1 MRGSNG
7 WAAVQHT
14 QESATHVDAVAMN
27 PDNITE
33 DPPKYP
39 PSDRPRLKRKWL
51 FQDPDSLGRRLLRRR
66 FSMWISGIAL
76 VVVLGVLWVR
86 GGAEARART
95 SVFRGAVAADLV
107 RLKGAQDAYFAERAR
122 FASLDELGTRY
133 ISSQGVRVQIH
144 QADSTGWAASA
155 WHLLTSRICT
165 VTVATPAAA
174 DADTQGGEPI
184 CR

>member
-1 MRGSNG
+1 
-7 WAAVQHT
+7 
-14 QESATHVDAVAMN
+14 MN

-39 PSDRPRLKRKWL
+39 SSDRPRLKRNWL
-51 FQDPDSLGRRLLRRR
+51 FEDPDSPRFRLRRR
-66 FSMWISGIAL
+66 RFIMWVAGIVLVAAL
-76 VVVLGVLWVR
+76 GGFWFR

-95 SVFRGAVAADLV
+95 SVFRGAVEADLT
-107 RLKGAQDAYFAERAR
+107 RLKAIQDAYFSERGR

-133 ISSQGVRVQIH
+133 ISLQGVRVRIH
-144 QADSTGWAASA
+144 RADSAGWTATA

-165 VTVATPAAA
+165 MTVATRAAV
-174 DADTQGGEPI
+174 DVEPQNGLPI

>member
-1 MRGSNG
+1 
-7 WAAVQHT
+7 
-14 QESATHVDAVAMN
+14 MN
-27 PDNITE
+27 PDTITE
-33 DPPKYP
+33 DSPNYP
-39 PSDRPRLKRKWL
+39 PSDRSRLERKWL
-51 FQDPDSLGRRLLRRR
+51 FQDPGSLGRRLLRRR
-66 FSMWISGIAL
+66 FSMWISAVAL

-107 RLKGAQDAYFAERAR
+107 RLDAAQDAYFAESAR
-122 FASLDELGTRY
+122 FATLDELGTRY

-155 WHLLTSRICT
+155 WHLLTARICT
-165 VTVATPAAA
+165 VTVATGAAR
-174 DADTQGGEPI
+174 DAEPRGKEPD